1 MIFRSTLAMRRMIE
15 AKGGTV
21 LADSAVKKI
30 EIEDGKAAGV
40 ITEDG
45 HSCKGDIVISNAHVQ
60 TTMLKLVGKE
70 HLDASLFEKV
80 KNIEIGNG
88 FGMVVRNAVSAL
100 PDYLAAPDDPF
111 IHNGMQLL
119 APSTEYMNR
128 AIGDYIKGRP
138 PENPAV

>member
-45 HSCKGDIVISNAHVQ
+45 HSFKGDIVISNAHVQ

-88 FGMVVRNAVSAL
+88 FGMVFRIAVSVIL
-100 PDYLAAPDDPF
+100 DYLAASDVP
-111 IHNGMQLL
+111 ICTNGMLL
-119 APSTEYMNR
+119 FTLSIEFQH
-128 AIGDYIKGRP
+128 
-138 PENPAV
+138 

>member
-1 MIFRSTLAMRRMIE
+1 
-15 AKGGTV
+15 
-21 LADSAVKKI
+21 
-30 EIEDGKAAGV
+30 
-40 ITEDG
+40 
-45 HSCKGDIVISNAHVQ
+45 
-60 TTMLKLVGKE
+60 MLKLVGKE
-70 HLDASLFEKV
+70 HLDDSLFEKV

-100 PDYLAAPDDPF
+100 PDYSAAPDDPF

-138 PENPAV
+138 PENPAVLAMTFSKIDQIGRAHIRTPVTSQ